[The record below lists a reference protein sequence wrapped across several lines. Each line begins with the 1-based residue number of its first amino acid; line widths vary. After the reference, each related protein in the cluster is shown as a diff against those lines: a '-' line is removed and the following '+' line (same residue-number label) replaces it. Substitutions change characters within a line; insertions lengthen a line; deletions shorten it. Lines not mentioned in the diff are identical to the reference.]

1 MFRISIS
8 VFLTVQFCVELMFVC
23 LFVCLF
29 VWRKGHTVAIHWK
42 DPSEYDLENESQVE
56 EVS

>member
-1 MFRISIS
+1 MICISIS
-8 VFLTVQFCVELMFVC
+8 VFLTVQFCVELM
-23 LFVCLF
+23 FVCLF